1 MSSNGEG
8 QIQQKTLLTL
18 CAELE
23 LDEEGTRVSLTI
35 VDTPGFGDQI
45 DNESAFGE
53 IVGYLERQYDDILAE
68 ESRIKRNPRFR
79 DNRVH
84 ALLYFITPTGHGLRE
99 LDIEL
104 MKRLSPRVNVIPV
117 IGKADS
123 LTPAELAESK
133 KLVMEDIE
141 HYRIP
146 VYNFPYDIEE
156 DDEDTVEENAELRGL
171 MPFAIVGSEEVM
183 EVNGRRVRARHYPWG
198 TVEVDN
204 PRHSDFLA
212 IRSALL
218 HSHLA
223 DLKEITH
230 DFLYENYRTEKL
242 SKSVDGG
249 VGKYACR
256 VGSLL
261 AHANDLSAPRI
272 RPSTPKTSPT
282 NRYASRRS
290 SSVVKR
296 RSCVTSRP
304 KYNERST
311 RRDRNCWRGRASYGR
326 SKQGCSENK
335 VTPTAST
342 VTVWQHECG
351 WTFYALHEVSTE
363 SALDRFYF
371 SGWSTR
377 EVITPVPR
385 RHEAWFKDGK
395 VVIHLIAATYGKSCL
410 FSARLHNEP
419 HYVRCYILSMPEV
432 FCG

>member
-1 MSSNGEG
+1 MMTKAKIRKKKNVKKG
-8 QIQQKTLLTL
+8 IQFSMMVCGASGTGRTTFVNTL
-18 CAELE
+18 CGKRVLGQKEADDAANAHLEEGVRIKPVTVELE

-45 DNESAFGE
+45 DNEASFGE

-171 MPFAIVGSEEVM
+171 MPFAIVGSEDVID
-183 EVNGRRVRARHYPWG
+183 VGGRRVRARQYPWG
-198 TVEVDN
+198 IVEVDN

-249 VGKYACR
+249 AGNAQDSSINPEDLANQSVRLKEEQLR
-256 VGSLL
+256 REEEKLREIEVKVQREINEKRQELL
-261 AHANDLSAPRI
+261 ARESQLREIEARMQREQSHAEDLNGDA
-272 RPSTPKTSPT
+272 
-282 NRYASRRS
+282 
-290 SSVVKR
+290 
-296 RSCVTSRP
+296 
-304 KYNERST
+304 
-311 RRDRNCWRGRASYGR
+311 
-326 SKQGCSENK
+326 
-335 VTPTAST
+335 
-342 VTVWQHECG
+342 H
-351 WTFYALHEVSTE
+351 
-363 SALDRFYF
+363 
-371 SGWSTR
+371 
-377 EVITPVPR
+377 
-385 RHEAWFKDGK
+385 
-395 VVIHLIAATYGKSCL
+395 
-410 FSARLHNEP
+410 
-419 HYVRCYILSMPEV
+419 
-432 FCG
+432 

>member
-1 MSSNGEG
+1 MSSASINALAKIRKKKNVKKG
-8 QIQQKTLLTL
+8 IQFCLMVCGASGTGRTTFVNTL
-18 CAELE
+18 CGKSVLGHKDSDDPTTAHLEEGVKIKPITVE
-23 LDEEGTRVSLTI
+23 LDEEGTRISLTI

-45 DNESAFGE
+45 DNEASFSE

-84 ALLYFITPTGHGLRE
+84 VLLYFITPTGHGLRE

-117 IGKADS
+117 IGKADA

-171 MPFAIVGSEEVM
+171 MPFAIVGSEEVV
-183 EVNGRRVRARHYPWG
+183 EINGKAARARQYPWG
-198 TVEVDN
+198 VVEVDN

-212 IRSALL
+212 VRSALL

-242 SKSVDGG
+242 SKSVEGG
-249 VGKYACR
+249 SAGDASMNPEDLASQSVRLKEEQLR
-256 VGSLL
+256 REEEKLREIEVKVQREINEKRQELL
-261 AHANDLSAPRI
+261 ARESQLKEIEARMHREQ
-272 RPSTPKTSPT
+272 ST
-282 NRYASRRS
+282 
-290 SSVVKR
+290 
-296 RSCVTSRP
+296 
-304 KYNERST
+304 
-311 RRDRNCWRGRASYGR
+311 
-326 SKQGCSENK
+326 Q
-335 VTPTAST
+335 
-342 VTVWQHECG
+342 
-351 WTFYALHEVSTE
+351 LHEDGE
-363 SALDRFYF
+363 
-371 SGWSTR
+371 
-377 EVITPVPR
+377 
-385 RHEAWFKDGK
+385 EA
-395 VVIHLIAATYGKSCL
+395 
-410 FSARLHNEP
+410 
-419 HYVRCYILSMPEV
+419 
-432 FCG
+432 

>member
-1 MSSNGEG
+1 MSSPLSAIKIRRKKNVKKG
-8 QIQQKTLLTL
+8 IQFCLMVCGASGTGRTTFVNTL
-18 CAELE
+18 CGKKVLTAKDADDATNAHLEEGVRIKPVTVGAQSELQHCYEECELE
-23 LDEEGTRVSLTI
+23 LDEEGTRISLTI

-45 DNESAFGE
+45 DNEASFGE

-171 MPFAIVGSEEVM
+171 MPFAIVGSDEVV
-183 EVNGRRVRARHYPWG
+183 EIGGRKVRARQYPWG
-198 TVEVDN
+198 VVEVDN

-242 SKSVDGG
+242 SKSVEGG
-249 VGKYACR
+249 AGADSSMNPEDLASQSVRLKEEQLR
-256 VGSLL
+256 REEEKLREIEVKVQREINEKRQELL
-261 AHANDLSAPRI
+261 ARESQLKEIEARMHREQTAQLEAANGTAASAEP
-272 RPSTPKTSPT
+272 
-282 NRYASRRS
+282 
-290 SSVVKR
+290 
-296 RSCVTSRP
+296 
-304 KYNERST
+304 
-311 RRDRNCWRGRASYGR
+311 
-326 SKQGCSENK
+326 
-335 VTPTAST
+335 
-342 VTVWQHECG
+342 
-351 WTFYALHEVSTE
+351 
-363 SALDRFYF
+363 
-371 SGWSTR
+371 
-377 EVITPVPR
+377 
-385 RHEAWFKDGK
+385 EA
-395 VVIHLIAATYGKSCL
+395 
-410 FSARLHNEP
+410 
-419 HYVRCYILSMPEV
+419 
-432 FCG
+432 

>member
-1 MSSNGEG
+1 MIRRKKNVKKG
-8 QIQQKTLLTL
+8 IQFCLMVCGASGTGRTTFVNTL
-18 CAELE
+18 CGKSVLGHKEADDPNAASVEDGVKIKPITVELE
-23 LDEEGTRVSLTI
+23 LDEEGTRISLTI

-45 DNESAFGE
+45 DNEASFAE

-84 ALLYFITPTGHGLRE
+84 AMLYFITPTGHGLRE

-104 MKRLSPRVNVIPV
+104 MKRLAPRANVIPV
-117 IGKADS
+117 IGRADS

-171 MPFAIVGSEEVM
+171 MPFAIVGSEEVV
-183 EVNGRRVRARHYPWG
+183 EIGGRAVRARQYPWG
-198 TVEVDN
+198 VVEVDN

-242 SKSVDGG
+242 SKSVEGG
-249 VGKYACR
+249 AGVD
-256 VGSLL
+256 SSMNPEDL
-261 AHANDLSAPRI
+261 ASQ
-272 RPSTPKTSPT
+272 
-282 NRYASRRS
+282 
-290 SSVVKR
+290 SV
-296 RSCVTSRP
+296 
-304 KYNERST
+304 
-311 RRDRNCWRGRASYGR
+311 
-326 SKQGCSENK
+326 
-335 VTPTAST
+335 
-342 VTVWQHECG
+342 
-351 WTFYALHEVSTE
+351 
-363 SALDRFYF
+363 
-371 SGWSTR
+371 
-377 EVITPVPR
+377 
-385 RHEAWFKDGK
+385 
-395 VVIHLIAATYGKSCL
+395 
-410 FSARLHNEP
+410 RLK
-419 HYVRCYILSMPEV
+419 
-432 FCG
+432 

>member
-1 MSSNGEG
+1 MQKEADDAANAHLEEG
-8 QIQQKTLLTL
+8 LRIKPVTV
-18 CAELE
+18 ELE
-23 LDEEGTRVSLTI
+23 LDDEGTRVSLTI

-45 DNESAFGE
+45 DNEASFGE
-53 IVGYLERQYDDILAE
+53 IVGYLERQYDNILAE

-171 MPFAIVGSEEVM
+171 MPFAIVGSEDVIEIG
-183 EVNGRRVRARHYPWG
+183 GRRVRARQYPWG
-198 TVEVDN
+198 IVEVDN

-223 DLKEITH
+223 DLKEITC

-249 VGKYACR
+249 MGGKYVSTQTESSRHANK
-256 VGSLL
+256 VL
-261 AHANDLSAPRI
+261 AHRI
-272 RPSTPKTSPT
+272 RPSTLKTSPT
-282 NRYASRRS
+282 SRCGLKKSSYAERRKS
-290 SSVVKR
+290 F
-296 RSCVTSRP
+296 
-304 KYNERST
+304 ERSKSKYKE
-311 RRDRNCWRGRASYGR
+311 RSMKRDRNFWHVRVNCERLRHV
-326 SKQGCSENK
+326 CSENK
-335 VTPTAST
+335 VMPRVSTATPTRDRLPQMVDGTCTFAIERSSKVVERPHMPEMRYTCNLLTCDHLAPSSMLFCSIAST
-342 VTVWQHECG
+342 RAQVACS
-351 WTFYALHEVSTE
+351 L
-363 SALDRFYF
+363 
-371 SGWSTR
+371 
-377 EVITPVPR
+377 
-385 RHEAWFKDGK
+385 GK
-395 VVIHLIAATYGKSCL
+395 RNHKLCIVAI
-410 FSARLHNEP
+410 
-419 HYVRCYILSMPEV
+419 
-432 FCG
+432 